1 MMDMAEQKT
10 VRLTKNDILHKEFKT
25 SFHGYQPEEVD
36 QFLDIVI
43 SDYDVF
49 YAEILRLREENKR
62 LKSEQQAA
70 GSEEP
75 RHQDYADNLGQTNY
89 DILKRL
95 SNLEKHVF
103 GSRLG
108 E

>member
-1 MMDMAEQKT
+1 MADQKT
-10 VRLTKNDILHKEFKT
+10 IRLTKNDILHKEFKT
-25 SFHGYQPEEVD
+25 VFHGYQADEVD

-43 SDYDVF
+43 NDYDTF
-49 YAEILRLREENKR
+49 NGEILRLREENKR
-62 LKSEQQAA
+62 LKSELLSGGESRRAPSAPENQ
-70 GSEEP
+70 
-75 RHQDYADNLGQTNY
+75 GQTNY

-103 GSRLG
+103 GSRLD

>member
-10 VRLTKNDILHKEFKT
+10 VRLTKDDILHKEFKT

-43 SDYDVF
+43 NDYNVF

-62 LKSEQQAA
+62 LKSERTL
-70 GSEEP
+70 GTEE
-75 RHQDYADNLGQTNY
+75 QGNQSYSDNLGQTNY

-103 GSRLG
+103 GNRLG

>member
-1 MMDMAEQKT
+1 MAEQKT
-10 VRLTKNDILHKEFKT
+10 IRLTKNEILHKEFKT
-25 SFHGYQPEEVD
+25 GFHGYQQDEVD
-36 QFLDIVI
+36 QFLDIII

-49 YAEILRLREENKR
+49 NAEILRLREENKR
-62 LKSEQQAA
+62 LKNQLA
-70 GSEEP
+70 GGEVQRQTAPAES
-75 RHQDYADNLGQTNY
+75 QGVTNY

>member
-1 MMDMAEQKT
+1 MADLKT
-10 VRLTKNDILHKEFKT
+10 VRLTRNDILHKEFKT
-25 SFHGYQPEEVD
+25 GFHGYQEEEVD

-43 SDYDVF
+43 NDYDTF
-49 YAEILRLREENKR
+49 NAEISRLKDEIKR
-62 LKSEQQAA
+62 LKAELAS
-70 GSEEP
+70 GGEE
-75 RHQDYADNLGQTNY
+75 RQSSAMIANQGQTNY

-103 GSRLG
+103 GHRLD

>member
-1 MMDMAEQKT
+1 MADQKT
-10 VRLTKNDILHKEFKT
+10 IRLTKNDILHKEFKT
-25 SFHGYQPEEVD
+25 AFHGYQADEVD

-43 SDYDVF
+43 NDYDTLNG
-49 YAEILRLREENKR
+49 EILRLREENKR
-62 LKSEQQAA
+62 LKSELLEGGETRKNPSAQENQ
-70 GSEEP
+70 
-75 RHQDYADNLGQTNY
+75 GQTNY

-103 GSRLG
+103 GSRLD

>member
-1 MMDMAEQKT
+1 MAEQKT
-10 VRLTKNDILHKEFKT
+10 IRLTKNDILHKEFK
-25 SFHGYQPEEVD
+25 SGFHGYQQDEVD
-36 QFLDIVI
+36 QFLDIII

-49 YAEILRLREENKR
+49 NAEIKRLREENKR
-62 LKSEQQAA
+62 LKNQVTEGEEQRASKPLENQ
-70 GSEEP
+70 G
-75 RHQDYADNLGQTNY
+75 LTNY

-103 GSRLG
+103 GNRLG

>member
-1 MMDMAEQKT
+1 MADQKT
-10 VRLTKNDILHKEFKT
+10 IRLTKNEILHKEFKT
-25 SFHGYQPEEVD
+25 GFHGYQQDEVD

-43 SDYDVF
+43 SDYDIF
-49 YAEILRLREENKR
+49 NAEILRLREENKR
-62 LKSEQQAA
+62 LKGQLTD
-70 GSEEP
+70 EE
-75 RHQDYADNLGQTNY
+75 GQRTATPVENQGLTNY

>member
-1 MMDMAEQKT
+1 MADQKT
-10 VRLTKNDILHKEFKT
+10 IRLTKNDILHKEFKT
-25 SFHGYQPEEVD
+25 GFHGYQQEEVD

-49 YAEILRLREENKR
+49 NAEILRLREENKK
-62 LKSEQQAA
+62 LKNELLA
-70 GSEEP
+70 GGEGTGSRTFAEN
-75 RHQDYADNLGQTNY
+75 QGQTNY

>member
-1 MMDMAEQKT
+1 MADLKT
-10 VRLTKNDILHKEFKT
+10 IRLTKNDILHKEFKT
-25 SFHGYQPEEVD
+25 AFHGYQAEEVD

-43 SDYDVF
+43 NDYETF
-49 YAEILRLREENKR
+49 NAEIARLRDENKR
-62 LKSEQQAA
+62 LKSELA
-70 GSEEP
+70 EEDG
-75 RHQDYADNLGQTNY
+75 RQHSAILANQGQTNY

-103 GSRLG
+103 GHRLD

>member
-1 MMDMAEQKT
+1 LTDQKT
-10 VRLTKNDILHKEFKT
+10 IRLTKNDILHKEFK
-25 SFHGYQPEEVD
+25 SGFHGYQQDEVD
-36 QFLDIVI
+36 QFLDLVI

-49 YAEILRLREENKR
+49 HAEIVRLREENKR
-62 LKSEQQAA
+62 LKSQWVD
-70 GSEEP
+70 EE
-75 RHQDYADNLGQTNY
+75 GQRSVQPVENQGLTNY

-103 GSRLG
+103 GSKLG

>member
-1 MMDMAEQKT
+1 MAEQKT

-25 SFHGYQPEEVD
+25 SFHGYQQEEVD
-36 QFLDIVI
+36 QFLDLVI
-43 SDYDVF
+43 NDYDVF
-49 YAEILRLREENKR
+49 NAEILRLREENKR
-62 LKSEQQAA
+62 LRNELVT
-70 GSEEP
+70 GSEESKN
-75 RHQDYADNLGQTNY
+75 RSFLENQGQTNY

-103 GSRLG
+103 GSKLG

>member
-1 MMDMAEQKT
+1 MKDMAEQKT

-25 SFHGYQPEEVD
+25 AFHGYQPDEVD

-43 SDYDVF
+43 SDYEVF
-49 YAEILRLREENKR
+49 NAEILRLREENKR
-62 LKSEQQAA
+62 LKAGQNAETADHRSQAY
-70 GSEEP
+70 S
-75 RHQDYADNLGQTNY
+75 DNLGQTNY

-103 GSRLG
+103 GNRLD